1 MSIFKINRLQ
11 ALIFNYFT
19 AFFLGILFSD
29 TALKE
34 LLKVSSESWFLASLV
49 LGILFILVFSLM
61 AKTTQTHGVGVVSV
75 ASKMS
80 LSLPVLFVFLVYKEP
95 ITFYKVLGF
104 IFALVAVF
112 LISYTKPK
120 SAGTN
125 LVTKSSKWTYLLP
138 LWVFLGSGI
147 IETSIKYIQ
156 EEMLTKSDVASFSA
170 FVFFSAAITGV
181 IVRVFKIISNPKDI
195 QLSGSVSKS
204 LIGGICLGVPNFFSI
219 YFFIQALQSNVLSG
233 AGVFI
238 INNVS
243 IVVVATVLGIILFNE
258 TFELKNKIG
267 ILLALLSITLIFVEA
282 T

>member
-1 MSIFKINRLQ
+1 MQ
-11 ALIFNYFT
+11 ALIFNYIT
-19 AFFLGILFSD
+19 AF
-29 TALKE
+29 
-34 LLKVSSESWFLASLV
+34 V
-49 LGILFILVFSLM
+49 LGITLTETALNELQNVPNEPWFIASLLLGVLFILVFSLM

-95 ITFYKVLGF
+95 VTFYKILGF
-104 IFALVAVF
+104 VLALAAVF

-120 SAGTN
+120 TVGTN
-125 LVTKSSKWTYLLP
+125 LATKSSKWVYLLP

-156 EEMLTKSDVASFSA
+156 EEMLTNSSVASFSA
-170 FVFFSAAITGV
+170 FVFFSAATTG
-181 IVRVFKIISNPKDI
+181 ILIRLSELLRGQSNRKL
-195 QLSGSVSKS
+195 LSKQVTKS
-204 LIGGICLGVPNFFSI
+204 LVGGICLGVPNFFSV
-219 YFFIQALQSNVLSG
+219 YFFIQALQSNILSS

-243 IVVVATVLGIILFNE
+243 IVVVATFLGIILFNE
-258 TFELKNKIG
+258 KFELKNKIG
-267 ILLALLSITLIFVEA
+267 IMLALLSICLIFVEA

>member
-1 MSIFKINRLQ
+1 MQ
-11 ALIFNYFT
+11 ALIFNYIT
-19 AFFLGILFSD
+19 AF
-29 TALKE
+29 
-34 LLKVSSESWFLASLV
+34 V
-49 LGILFILVFSLM
+49 LGITLTETALNELQNVPNEPWFIASLLLGVLFILVFSLM

-95 ITFYKVLGF
+95 VTFYKILGF
-104 IFALVAVF
+104 VLALAAVF

-120 SAGTN
+120 TVGTN
-125 LVTKSSKWTYLLP
+125 LATKSSKWVYLLP

-156 EEMLTKSDVASFSA
+156 EEMLTNSSVASFSA
-170 FVFFSAAITGV
+170 FVFFSAATTGV
-181 IVRVFKIISNPKDI
+181 LIRLSELLRGQSNRKL
-195 QLSGSVSKS
+195 LSKQVTKS
-204 LIGGICLGVPNFFSI
+204 LVGGICLGVPNFFSV
-219 YFFIQALQSNVLSG
+219 YFFIQALQSNILSS

-243 IVVVATVLGIILFNE
+243 IVVIATFLGIILFNE
-258 TFELKNKIG
+258 KFELKNKIG
-267 ILLALLSITLIFVEA
+267 IMLALLSICLIFVEA

>member
-1 MSIFKINRLQ
+1 MQ
-11 ALIFNYFT
+11 ALIFNYIT
-19 AFFLGILFSD
+19 AF
-29 TALKE
+29 
-34 LLKVSSESWFLASLV
+34 V
-49 LGILFILVFSLM
+49 LGITLTETALNELQNVPNEPWFIASLLLGVLFILVFSLM

-95 ITFYKVLGF
+95 VTFYKILGF
-104 IFALVAVF
+104 ILALAAVF

-120 SAGTN
+120 TVGTN
-125 LVTKSSKWTYLLP
+125 LATKSSKWMYLLP

-156 EEMLTKSDVASFSA
+156 EEMLTNSSVASFSA
-170 FVFFSAAITGV
+170 FVFFSAATTGV
-181 IVRVFKIISNPKDI
+181 LIRLSELLRGQSNRKL
-195 QLSGSVSKS
+195 LSKQVTKS
-204 LIGGICLGVPNFFSI
+204 LIGGICLGVPNFFSV
-219 YFFIQALQSNVLSG
+219 YFFIQALQSNILTS

-243 IVVVATVLGIILFNE
+243 IVVIATFLGIILFNE
-258 TFELKNKIG
+258 KFELKNKIG
-267 ILLALLSITLIFVEA
+267 IMLALLSICLIFVEA